1 VAGSPLEPYRY
12 NPVEFFEDRLGIKPH
27 DGQARFLKEAFRFDD
42 RGHLVYKYDN
52 LTASNRWGKTV
63 IVAGVHLWFGVF
75 KHGLYKSGTDW
86 LHHRYGIINLCPL
99 VDLANVTRDMVNDI
113 LMNRAKEQIN
123 NPDGR
128 GVCDIGPLFEK
139 SDLGFLVNFSKDY
152 KGFRTL
158 STNVSLEYRTT
169 DDNAKA
175 VQGTPKYLI
184 TFDEAGRQKNFLN
197 LVGAHVN
204 PRTLDTGGI
213 IFTATTPDVD
223 TGNDYEEWWEKG
235 NAENEFRDDHF
246 YSMNGE
252 ISDNPYVTPEMVE
265 DLLAG
270 TPDYLREQVLQGKF
284 VQGSDAF
291 FSKPSIDRSW
301 RQDIHPFDG
310 RQDKHQYIIGADLA
324 VSKAGDKSIFVV
336 WDITK
341 KPFRVVRIISKTR
354 GTPAPVLIN
363 DLKELL
369 EYYNAEWN
377 APVTGT
383 PLHCSA
389 ELVYDSTGMGGKM
402 FRDELN
408 TLTPFPRGYDFGGV
422 TKKKLE
428 ILASLRLILEKGM
441 LEIPGQYLFEKQEFK
456 NYKRADAKLETDTVM
471 AMALAAY
478 LAERTVVADEK
489 QTFGGV
495 F

>member
-1 VAGSPLEPYRY
+1 MAVALEQYRY
-12 NPVEFFEDRLGIKPH
+12 DPVQFFEDRLGIKPH
-27 DGQARFLKEAFRFDD
+27 DGQVRFLTEAFKFDEQH
-42 RGHLVYKYDN
+42 HLIYKYPN

-63 IVAGVHLWFGVF
+63 IVAGIHLWFAVF

-128 GVCDIGPLFEK
+128 GFCDLGPLFVR
-139 SDLGFLVNFSKDY
+139 SDNGYLINFSKDY
-152 KGFRTL
+152 RGFRTNV
-158 STNVSLEYRTT
+158 TNVTLEYRTT

-175 VQGTPKYLI
+175 VQGTPKFLI

-197 LVGAHVN
+197 LIGAHVN

-235 NAENEFRDDHF
+235 NPSNEFRDSHF
-246 YSMNGE
+246 YSMNGA
-252 ISDNPYVTPEMVE
+252 ISDNPYVTKKMID

-270 TPDYLREQVLQGKF
+270 TPDYLKDQVLLGKF
-284 VQGSDAF
+284 VQSADAF
-291 FSKPSIDRSW
+291 FSKPSIDKSW
-301 RQDIHPFDG
+301 RQDVAPFDG
-310 RQDKHQYIIGADLA
+310 RLHDHKYVIAADLA
-324 VSKAGDKSIFVV
+324 VAIAGDKSVFAI
-336 WDITK
+336 WDVTK
-341 KPFRVVRIISKTR
+341 KPFRVVRIIQKTR

-369 EYYNAEWN
+369 EYYNGRWN
-377 APVTGT
+377 NPISGRDELCT
-383 PLHCSA
+383 A
-389 ELVYDSTGMGGKM
+389 ELIYDSTGMGGKM
-402 FRDELN
+402 FRDELA
-408 TLTPFPRGYDFGGV
+408 TLQPFPRGYDFGGV

-428 ILASLRLILEKGM
+428 ILASLRLILDKGQ
-441 LEIPGQYLFEKQEFK
+441 LEIPGNYLFEKQEFK
-456 NYKRADAKLETDTVM
+456 NYKRTDAKLETDTVM

-478 LAERTVVADEK
+478 LAERTTISDEK
-489 QTFGGV
+489 QSFGGV